1 MGMGGFN
8 GPSSGQ
14 QSLNHK
20 QSSAM
25 GRGSNAPSKTKTVLE
40 NTRANAIDSFSI
52 SDDGKN

>member
-1 MGMGGFN
+1 MGGFN

-14 QSLNHK
+14 QSFNYK

-25 GRGSNAPSKTKTVLE
+25 GRGSNAVSKTKTVLE
-40 NTRANAIDSFSI
+40 NARSNAIDSFSI